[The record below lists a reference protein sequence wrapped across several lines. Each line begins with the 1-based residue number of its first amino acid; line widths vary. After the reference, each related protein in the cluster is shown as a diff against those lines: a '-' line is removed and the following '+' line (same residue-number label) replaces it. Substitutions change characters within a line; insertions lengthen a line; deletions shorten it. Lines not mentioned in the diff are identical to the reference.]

1 MARFGQQRHKK
12 KIVEITTRKSFCWS
26 IYLSVNQSI
35 HCVDRLFSLLS
46 YDIQIIVMHV
56 IFAFEF
62 DRNFEIL
69 ILWNSGRDCR
79 VTTAIVSSSN

>member
-1 MARFGQQRHKK
+1 MSEAK
-12 KIVEITTRKSFCWS
+12 VENTS
-26 IYLSVNQSI
+26 IYT
-35 HCVDRLFSLLS
+35 C
-46 YDIQIIVMHV
+46 VMHV

-79 VTTAIVSSSN
+79 VTTTIVSSSN